1 MQEAA
6 FEMTHPRLIL
16 FAVVVAL
23 ALTLAA
29 CGGGEDDAP
38 DSTPTPPAASVS
50 VPKLVSSLSDRTF
63 SFSDGAVFGA
73 ALSGQEVD
81 LTFGDLAG
89 GEGPYTLRA
98 GDEVAGGTVILGSCL
113 LEVGGST
120 FPAGAGP
127 QEGETIHLD
136 PCVPDEGQ
144 LRVENTDN
152 GVAARS
158 TGSVSM
164 ERFAIDAT
172 WTTIQTMTA
181 TAGPGGE
188 TYASSQRQAT
198 TVTGRRTYNGRD
210 LIEANIV
217 VTEDGAEFRAIALL
231 DPGNGIPVVIL
242 DEEGMQELQLTE
254 SDLMLPLTVGDTWTE
269 TSVSF
274 LGCPTPEEDQEE
286 CIMETETT
294 VTTYTVAA
302 FEEVTTPAGAFVTLR
317 IIDSE
322 GFTINYDPVGRL
334 LVRATGV
341 RVDDDYRFESELDLV
356 SYDW

>member
-23 ALTLAA
+23 VLTLAA

-63 SFSDGAVFGA
+63 SFSDGAVFDA
-73 ALSGQEVD
+73 ALSDQEVD

-113 LEVGGST
+113 LEISAST
-120 FPAGAGP
+120 FPAGEGP

-144 LRVENTDN
+144 LRAENTDT
-152 GVAARS
+152 GVAALS
-158 TGSVSM
+158 ASSVSM
-164 ERFAIDAT
+164 ERYAIGAT
-172 WTTIQTMTA
+172 WTSVQTMTE
-181 TAGPGGE
+181 GPVDE
-188 TYASSQRQAT
+188 TYTSSLRLTT
-198 TVTGRRTYNGRD
+198 TVTGRRTYRGRE
-210 LIEANIV
+210 LIEANSV
-217 VTEDGAEFRAIALL
+217 LTEGGVDYPTIALL
-231 DPGNGIPVVIL
+231 DPGTGIAVVIL
-242 DEEGMQELQLTE
+242 DAEEREELQYTE
-254 SDLMLPLTVGDTWTE
+254 SDPPLPLKVGDTWTE
-269 TSVSF
+269 TSVSY
-274 LGCPTPEEDQEE
+274 LGCFTPEDDQEE
-286 CIMETETT
+286 CTRETETT

-317 IIDSE
+317 ITDSD
-322 GFTINYDPVGRL
+322 GFTIYYDPVARL